1 MENTKFLKTYLT
13 KKLDFS
19 EQTAEQALVPFL
31 RQKDILDELCKTLEK
46 GEFPQ
51 EMICEQGFTA
61 RSLYEKYG
69 KMMRSVFDAYGFL
82 LVLRER
88 PAQMLDIINSG
99 FPVK

>member
-1 MENTKFLKTYLT
+1 MENTEFLKTYLT

-61 RSLYEKYG
+61 RSFISQRDMIKLNNG
-69 KMMRSVFDAYGFL
+69 NILSPLSSLCRG
-82 LVLRER
+82 
-88 PAQMLDIINSG
+88 INIARR
-99 FPVK
+99 